1 MALVV
6 GATMASAQWVMSGTP
21 GGNVHFRQENEQVY
35 RNFLAPGTLG
45 HRRYCHLDALHCIS
59 FAFLHK
65 KV

>member
-35 RNFLAPGTLG
+35 RSFLAPGTLG
-45 HRRYCHLDALHCIS
+45 HRRPSLSLRRPSLYCIRAS
-59 FAFLHK
+59 P
-65 KV
+65 